1 MWLTLK
7 VTAQKPLPLNNVITS
22 DILGDSYDN
31 KSYFDHV
38 LHAAVFSKISH
49 FKRSKRW
56 RTACLLRSCANKL
69 VLFICLESVLAGLIF
84 GTGYI
89 AVLS

>member
-1 MWLTLK
+1 M
-7 VTAQKPLPLNNVITS
+7 ITNH
-22 DILGDSYDN
+22 G
-31 KSYFDHV
+31 FDHI

-49 FKRSKRW
+49 LKQNKRW
-56 RTACLLRSCANKL
+56 KTGLSLLRSCANKL
-69 VLFICLESVLAGLIF
+69 VLFICLESVLAALILL

>member
-1 MWLTLK
+1 M
-7 VTAQKPLPLNNVITS
+7 ITNH
-22 DILGDSYDN
+22 G
-31 KSYFDHV
+31 FDHV

-49 FKRSKRW
+49 LKQIKRW
-56 RTACLLRSCANKL
+56 KTGLSFLRSCANKL
-69 VLFICLESVLAGLIF
+69 VLFICLESVLAGLILF

>member
-1 MWLTLK
+1 M
-7 VTAQKPLPLNNVITS
+7 ITNHGS
-22 DILGDSYDN
+22 
-31 KSYFDHV
+31 DHV

-49 FKRSKRW
+49 FKQSKPW
-56 RTACLLRSCANKL
+56 ITGLSLLRRCANNL
-69 VLFICLESVLAGLIF
+69 VLFICLEFVLAGLILF

>member
-1 MWLTLK
+1 M
-7 VTAQKPLPLNNVITS
+7 ITNH
-22 DILGDSYDN
+22 G
-31 KSYFDHV
+31 FDHV

-49 FKRSKRW
+49 LKQSKRW
-56 RTACLLRSCANKL
+56 KTGLRLLRSCANKL
-69 VLFICLESVLAGLIF
+69 VLFICLESVLAALILF